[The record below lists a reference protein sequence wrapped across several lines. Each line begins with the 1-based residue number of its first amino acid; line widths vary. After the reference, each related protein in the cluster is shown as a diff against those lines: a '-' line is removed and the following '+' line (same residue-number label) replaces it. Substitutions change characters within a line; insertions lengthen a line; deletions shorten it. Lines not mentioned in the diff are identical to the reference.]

1 MPRVSNPAAADLEEL
16 RDRLERSGPEA
27 LDAADC
33 LAFVL
38 RRGSGR
44 AAFGWAE
51 RLLAEFGSL
60 PDLLGASG
68 AALRAASTPAIAGEI
83 EVLHELQVRAL
94 RAPLKLYQVLPDRS
108 AVADYLQTVLAAE
121 RREQFRVLFLDKALR
136 LLRDERLAQGTV
148 DHVPVYPREI
158 LRRALELDASGLV
171 LVHNHP
177 AGAIEP
183 TAADIDTTRQVLV
196 AARALRIAVHDH
208 LLVAGRAVVSFRA
221 QGLL

>member
-1 MPRVSNPAAADLEEL
+1 MPRVPNPAAADLEEL
-16 RDRLERSGPEA
+16 RDRLERSGPAA
-27 LDAADC
+27 LDTAEC

-38 RRGSGR
+38 RRGAGR

-60 PDLLGASG
+60 PDLLGGSRV
-68 AALRAASTPAIAGEI
+68 ALRAAATPAIARDV
-83 EVLHELQVRAL
+83 EVLHELQLRAL
-94 RAPLKLYQVLPDRS
+94 AAPLRALPVLPDR
-108 AVADYLQTVLAAE
+108 AEVADYLRTALSAE
-121 RREQFRVLFLDKALR
+121 RREQFRVLFLDKAMR

-148 DHVPVYPREI
+148 DHVPVYPREV

-183 TAADIDTTRQVLV
+183 TAADIDMTRQIVV

-221 QGLL
+221 KGLL